1 MDYHHYL
8 EYLWII
14 WRRIRDEYSAAMDY
28 HSQTNDLW
36 SSGQE
41 NSNQYR
47 IISVKRF
54 NMLTI
59 LQCDMEAFIIFA
71 RIFLDKVGKLV
82 ERLIELPLGTTIRNS
97 FTDHRKYF
105 IKHSNINPLYSQLLK
120 DETNWYEQDLLL
132 WRDKI
137 LTRLSVLISSLF
149 LVRYILCTK
158 CFNIFRSNIL
168 RVKC

>member
-14 WRRIRDEYSAAMDY
+14 WRRIRDEYGAAMDY

-97 FTDHRKYF
+97 FTDHR
-105 IKHSNINPLYSQLLK
+105 
-120 DETNWYEQDLLL
+120 
-132 WRDKI
+132 
-137 LTRLSVLISSLF
+137 
-149 LVRYILCTK
+149 
-158 CFNIFRSNIL
+158 
-168 RVKC
+168 